1 MERTQKKS
9 LKQFIKRHIKSI
21 MFSNKLPLLTIY
33 NRFLG
38 HNKLNIGRDSK
49 IVITSSVLKKVIVK
63 NQGKNNT
70 LIIGPGCRLNN
81 VRFNFKG
88 NNNIIEI
95 KESVTAKDATF
106 CFEDNNNKI
115 VIGKQSILA
124 GEIYIDCI
132 EGTSILIGENCLFS
146 REIRLMTG
154 DSHSILDLEA
164 HRINP
169 SQNIVID
176 NHVWVGY
183 RAVLLKGTFVSE
195 NSIIAAGA
203 LVTKKFDK
211 PNIVIAGN
219 PAKIVKYN
227 INWDAKRL

>member
-1 MERTQKKS
+1 MERTQKRS
-9 LKQFIKRHIKSI
+9 LKQFIKHHIKSI
-21 MFSNKLPLLTIY
+21 MFSNKLPLLMIY
-33 NRFLG
+33 NRFWG
-38 HNKLNIGRDSK
+38 HNKLNIGKDNQ
-49 IVITSSVLKKVIVK
+49 IVINSSILKKVIIK

-70 LIIGPGCRLNN
+70 LIIGSRCRLNN

-106 CFEDNNNKI
+106 CFEDDNNKI
-115 VIGKQSILA
+115 IIGKQSILS
-124 GEIYIDCI
+124 GEIFFDCI

-146 REIRLMTG
+146 SEIRLMTG

-169 SQNIVID
+169 SQNIVLD

-183 RAVLLKGTFVSE
+183 RAVLLKGTIVSE
-195 NSIIAAGA
+195 NSIVAAGA
-203 LVTKKFDK
+203 VVTKKFDES
-211 PNIVIAGN
+211 NIVIAGN
-219 PAKIVKYN
+219 PVKIVKYD